1 MGNEPMNKK
10 NKGIQLDKTITRTD
24 KRIIVFTG
32 PSIRP
37 KDAAKILKADYRPP
51 VGRDDVTKALHDK
64 PDVIAIIDGV
74 FHQKPA
80 VSHKEILR
88 ALKEGVTVVGGASMG
103 ALRASELDDFGMIGV
118 GRVYSYYKNGLIEAD
133 DDVAVVFNPQTLE
146 QLSEALVTM
155 GYNFGLAVN
164 EDLINE
170 EDFKTLVQTAKSI
183 YYPKRTYRKVLND
196 AKIDKAKK
204 EELGRF
210 LHGGSIDLKREDA
223 VEVLKYIKENYKRS

>member
-1 MGNEPMNKK
+1 
-10 NKGIQLDKTITRTD
+10 LDKTKKSTD
-24 KRIIVFTG
+24 KRIIVFIG
-32 PSIRP
+32 PSLNP
-37 KDAAKILKADYRPP
+37 EEALKILKADYRPP
-51 VGRDDVTKALHDK
+51 VGRDDVTKALQDK

-88 ALKEGVTVVGGASMG
+88 ALKEGVTVIGGASMG

-146 QLSEALVTM
+146 QLSEAIVTM
-155 GYNFGLAVN
+155 GYNFRLAVN

-170 EDFKTLVQTAKSI
+170 EDFKSLVQTAKSI
-183 YYPKRTYRKVLND
+183 YYPKRTYRKVLKD
-196 AKIDKAKK
+196 ARIAEDKK
-204 EELGRF
+204 EGLERF
-210 LHGGSIDLKREDA
+210 LDERGIDLKMEDA
-223 VEVLKYIKENYKRS
+223 VEVLKYVKENL